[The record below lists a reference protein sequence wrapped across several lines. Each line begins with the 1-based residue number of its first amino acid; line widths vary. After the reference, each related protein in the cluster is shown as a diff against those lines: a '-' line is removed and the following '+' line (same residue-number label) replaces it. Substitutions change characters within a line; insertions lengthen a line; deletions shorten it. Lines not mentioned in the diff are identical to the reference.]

1 MPKSDKIKKSKKI
14 KTKKSKK
21 HNKTK
26 KSKKEKDAK
35 IINNIKIINNGE
47 KDEKTKKEKK
57 DMINNKQSLKTAHR
71 NAPYNPNATTFL
83 NGPSIPITPN
93 MTNKPEYNTESYF
106 KPKPAVQPIMIADKP
121 PEPAK
126 PPKAAKPPAKSKDK
140 DGSRPRMKTDTKF
153 DLLTND
159 GLYDVLVGLG
169 VKLVPSD
176 RNSRPKM
183 LKKWDA
189 HEKKHTY
196 RSDGAKYEGPHV
208 EEVVTPED
216 IKKKSDRLKIQLE
229 KNIGSVDSNDGSG
242 LGLFSDANELFL
254 SGYDSFDNDDEV
266 GSPGFNYPNTTPPS
280 YKEISVSAIPEADQ
294 INPMHAFQ
302 DQNNLTS
309 AFGATTE
316 PETPMPDN
324 IRIRAMGR
332 KDGSAVREEVLS
344 ATLPKQSL
352 SERVFTSVKKVV
364 GIKKKSKQEPDPA
377 KPPVRRGRPPG
388 TKNK

>member
-121 PEPAK
+121 PEPAN
-126 PPKAAKPPAKSKDK
+126 PPKAAKPPAKDK
-140 DGSRPRMKTDTKF
+140 EGSRPRMKTDTKY
-153 DLLTND
+153 DLLNNE
-159 GLYDVLVGLG
+159 GLYEVLIGIG

-176 RNSRPKM
+176 MASRPKM
-183 LKKWDA
+183 LKKLAA
-189 HEKKHTY
+189 HEKKHKY
-196 RSDGAKYEGPHV
+196 RSEGAKQAPHV
-208 EEVVTPED
+208 EEIVTPAD
-216 IKKKSDRLKIQLE
+216 IKKKSDKLKIQLE
-229 KNIGSVDSNDGSG
+229 QSIGSDGSIDGSG
-242 LGLFSDANELFL
+242 LDLFSDANELFL
-254 SGYDSFDNDDEV
+254 SGYDSFDNDDKV
-266 GSPGFNYPNTTPPS
+266 GSTGFDYPSTTPPS

-302 DQNNLTS
+302 DQNNLTA
-309 AFGATTE
+309 AFGATTD

-324 IRIRAMGR
+324 IRIRSAAR
-332 KDGSAVREEVLS
+332 RDGSAVREEVLS

-352 SERVFTSVKKVV
+352 SERVVTSVKKVFANP
-364 GIKKKSKQEPDPA
+364 KKKPSKLEPDPN
-377 KPPVRRGRPPG
+377 KPPVKRGRPPG